1 MLFNHENTPVK
12 HLRFN
17 WAGEKVETRKTKYY
31 NFVSLKFRDFVVTIA
46 LPSIVVG
53 NFKIT
58 TKARKTG
65 NTKNPNIQFRALC
78 GE

>member
-31 NFVSLKFRDFVVTIA
+31 NFVLSCLNPFFGHAESSSGAT
-46 LPSIVVG
+46 
-53 NFKIT
+53 IT
-58 TKARKTG
+58 TKG
-65 NTKNPNIQFRALC
+65 TK
-78 GE
+78 